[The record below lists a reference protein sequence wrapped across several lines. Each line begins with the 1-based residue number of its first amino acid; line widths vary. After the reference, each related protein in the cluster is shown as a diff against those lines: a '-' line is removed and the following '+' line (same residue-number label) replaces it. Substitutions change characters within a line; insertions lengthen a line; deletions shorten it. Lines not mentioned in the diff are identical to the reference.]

1 MNGRFCDQ
9 RSSIKSNF
17 TEKDSVERGLD
28 TEYDIKLQS

>member
-17 TEKDSVERGLD
+17 TEKDSVER
-28 TEYDIKLQS
+28 EYNIKLQS